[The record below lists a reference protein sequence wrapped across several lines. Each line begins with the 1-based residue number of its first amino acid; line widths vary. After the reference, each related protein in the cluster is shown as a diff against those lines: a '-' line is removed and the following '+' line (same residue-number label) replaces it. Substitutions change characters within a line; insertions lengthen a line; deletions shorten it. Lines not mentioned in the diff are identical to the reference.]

1 MKKKSGLGTLLSLAG
16 RYKYKLILSCISAF
30 ISSILALVPFYFV
43 LKIIDMLTK
52 NNIDYNLIKTYAWL
66 SLGVIIVRF
75 LFFAGSGVLSHIA
88 AFDLLY
94 NLRIEITKHL
104 GKVPLGYFGKNASGK
119 IRKITHDDVEKIEM
133 FIAHHIPDLCQAI
146 VTPFAILIFLASINI
161 KLTLVFLIPFILSL
175 FAQMAMFK
183 GYSHNMREYYDN
195 LYNMNNTIV
204 EYINGMP
211 IIKAFNLT
219 TDSFM
224 KYKESVLKYK
234 EIWIKFTK
242 RGIFPYVCYFVLLDS
257 VLLFLLP
264 FGANEYFAG
273 GISVSEL
280 LIFFLVGLGVLNNL
294 KVIMTFGSLISQIV
308 EGVSRIDQILA
319 VEKKREGDK
328 IFPSFETIKIK
339 NLDFSY
345 ENGLDVL
352 KNINLEIKKGEK
364 VAFVGP
370 SGAGKSTLGAI
381 LAGFYNLDKGQ
392 VFYDNVSIEEIKT
405 EEVMENI
412 SYVFQDISILNDTVF
427 ENINMDR
434 GMSRVEVEEIAKL
447 ACCHE
452 FIMDLPNTYDTVM
465 GEKGLYVSGG
475 EKQRLSIARSMAKNS
490 QILILDEATAYAD
503 AENEYEI
510 QKAISHL
517 AREKTVIIIAHR
529 LSTIIN
535 ADKIVVLDKGEVV
548 EIGKH
553 EELLNLDG
561 LYKNMWTNYVESF
574 DWSIKGQVEVEND
587 LHNAEFEKMRGEYN
601 A

>member
-16 RYKYKLILSCISAF
+16 RYRYKLLLSCISAF
-30 ISSILALVPFYFV
+30 ISSILALVPFYFI
-43 LKIIDMLTK
+43 LEIITMLTK
-52 NNIDYNLIKTYAWL
+52 DNIDYGQIKNYAWL
-66 SLGVIIVRF
+66 SLGVILIRF
-75 LFFAGSGVLSHIA
+75 LFFAGSGILSHIS

-146 VTPFAILIFLASINI
+146 VTPIAIFIFLANINF
-161 KLTLVFLIPFILSL
+161 KLTLVFLIPFVLSI
-175 FAQMAMFK
+175 FAQIAMFR
-183 GYSHNMREYYDN
+183 GYSLNMREYYDN
-195 LYNMNNTIV
+195 LENMNNTIV

-224 KYKESVLKYK
+224 KYKESVERYK
-234 EIWIKFTK
+234 NIWVKFTK

-257 VLLFLLP
+257 VLLFILP
-264 FGANEYFAG
+264 FGAREYFAG
-273 GISVSEL
+273 RITLSQL

-294 KVIMTFGSLISQIV
+294 KVLMTFGSIISQIV
-308 EGVSRIDQILA
+308 EGVSRIDQILEIE
-319 VEKKREGDK
+319 EKRGGSKE
-328 IFPSFETIKIK
+328 FPTFESIKVK
-339 NLDFSY
+339 NLNFSY
-345 ENGLDVL
+345 ENGQDVL

-370 SGAGKSTLGAI
+370 SGGGKSTLGAI
-381 LAGFYNLDKGQ
+381 LAGFYNIETGQ
-392 VFYDNVSIEEIKT
+392 VLYDNINIEEIRT

-427 ENINMDR
+427 ENINMGR
-434 GMSRVEVEEIAKL
+434 GLSRVEVEEIAKL

-452 FIMDLPNTYDTVM
+452 FIMELPKAYDTVM

-490 QILILDEATAYAD
+490 QMLILDEATAYAD

-510 QKAISHL
+510 QKAISYL

-529 LSTIIN
+529 LSTIIKV
-535 ADKIVVLDKGEVV
+535 DKIVVLNKGEIV
-548 EIGKH
+548 EIGSH
-553 EELLNLDG
+553 EELLRLNG
-561 LYKNMWTNYVESF
+561 LYKNMWDNYVESF
-574 DWSIKGQVEVEND
+574 DWAIKGQEGIYEVDIE
-587 LHNAEFEKMRGEYN
+587 EKRGEFN
-601 A
+601 V